1 MFNVFDIPEHATLTV
16 NQTADLGGV
25 DFSYNSEVS
34 LGVDFNLCIHQAK
47 DLVETLSHMI
57 AKHEALNHVERVVAS
72 FNSDNLIHAIP
83 VATLVEWYVANQCPP
98 NTPEDIKEA
107 LWTHRYSSQA
117 TATLPSDL

>member
-1 MFNVFDIPEHATLTV
+1 MSV

-25 DFSYNSEVS
+25 DFSYNSDVS
-34 LGVDFNLCIHQAK
+34 LGFDFNLCIHQAK

-57 AKHEALNHVERVVAS
+57 AKHEALSHVESVVAS
-72 FNSDNLIHAIP
+72 FDGDNLIHAIP
-83 VATLVEWYVANQCPP
+83 VSTLVEWYVANQCPS

-117 TATLPSDL
+117 NTTLQNDL